1 MFLYISFAL
10 LHYHILLKFEQI
22 LVIRRILLFVY
33 LLLIDYMLNDLL
45 YAVSYMICLPSFT
58 AHIKVLQCDS
68 WKHKHENLSSLESDW
83 AHGILC
89 EADENSDSVTEKDL
103 EFCDGVTQCLT
114 EEFVLDD
121 KPRQVFLNGDKL
133 FVAKP
138 AIEEVREQIGELEYV
153 ELAEERPVQALKT
166 LGEWI
171 QSGFPGYVKMWG
183 AVVNS
188 REVPLKERKVIGLI
202 YEMTTDTLES
212 YLNKNE
218 DLRNDHKMYLA
229 MTVFQAWHHTLHFGP
244 CLSVFTMEN
253 IVVTRNEDN
262 PSGSYNG
269 YCAKLRLQFPTSS
282 YEKAM
287 CIETLDTNVE
297 QLADVSLGRVSGGQ
311 MQ

>member
-1 MFLYISFAL
+1 M
-10 LHYHILLKFEQI
+10 
-22 LVIRRILLFVY
+22 
-33 LLLIDYMLNDLL
+33 
-45 YAVSYMICLPSFT
+45 
-58 AHIKVLQCDS
+58 
-68 WKHKHENLSSLESDW
+68 ESDW
-83 AHGILC
+83 AHGILHC

-103 EFCDGVTQCLT
+103 ELCADVTQCLT

-166 LGEWI
+166 LRKWI

-202 YEMTTDTLES
+202 YEMTNDTLES
-212 YLNKNE
+212 YLKKNE

-229 MTVFQAWHHTLHFGP
+229 MTVFQAWHHTLYFGP

-262 PSGSYNG
+262 PSRSYNG
-269 YCAKLRLQFPTSS
+269 YCAKLRLQFPTST

-287 CIETLDTNVE
+287 CTETLDTNVE
-297 QLADVSLGRVSGGQ
+297 QLADVSIGRVAGGEKGGSNAVNGCKWWR
-311 MQ
+311 